1 MAKRKHTKQVITEV
15 NEHTEGMALAR
26 GIKVGD
32 LCYLDGS
39 MVGIFSSPG
48 IAPITE
54 IGFLGEDEP
63 FQLADYKSDPDNSDY
78 CYVGVIPSDLVSC
91 PSGWMRVPT
100 EFFDFYT
107 VKKVKVK
114 KPKATKQNTRVQQE
128 TTTLE
133 PTNTTALYKKDNLEQ
148 LFSDY
153 LTRDSADT

>member
-15 NEHTEGMALAR
+15 NERTEGMALAR

-39 MVGIFSSPG
+39 MVGVYSSPG
-48 IAPITE
+48 VAPVTE
-54 IGFLGEDEP
+54 IGYLGEDEP

-78 CYVGVIPSDLVSC
+78 CYVGVIPSDLASC

-114 KPKATKQNTRVQQE
+114 KPKTTKQNTRIQQE
-128 TTTLE
+128 TTLTE

-153 LTRDSADT
+153 LTKDSADT